1 MPVEM
6 LVFCL
11 RRYGEHR
18 AAKFAAPSAVPQESL
33 ADVLSAGAILNRTE
47 AASLASA
54 LSDPIRSTLRLTVRD
69 IGWRIFTNGGIKE
82 MERVAE
88 LVVEAMPD
96 QPTLAL
102 STLDKWWDGIGSAK
116 NQWLS

>member
-6 LVFCL
+6 LVLCL

-18 AAKFAAPSAVPQESL
+18 AAKYAAPSAVPQESL

-82 MERVAE
+82 ME

-96 QPTLAL
+96 QPALAL